1 MAGFFGFTVRVDAK
15 GKATGVDARHRGVV
29 DIDEAHREVAD
40 VLAVWRSVSLWPD
53 AQPFTGGV
61 WDAWPKRLAEGV
73 AYLRAESRAVMAYLQ
88 HEEAA
93 T

>member
-1 MAGFFGFTVRVDAK
+1 MAGFFGFTVRRDAK
-15 GKATGVDARHRGVV
+15 GKPTGLDPRHRGVI

-40 VLAVWRSVSLWPD
+40 VLAVWRSVSLWGD
-53 AQPFTGGV
+53 APPFTGGV

-73 AYLRAESRAVMAYLQ
+73 AFLRSEARAVMAYLQ
-88 HEEAA
+88 HEEA